1 MREYYLI
8 SKLIYIDFMVIY
20 EINLV
25 VNFGKILDNLYIFY
39 YFISSFV
46 SFF

>member
-25 VNFGKILDNLYIFY
+25 VNFGKN
-39 YFISSFV
+39 
-46 SFF
+46 